1 MPVAAAEGDL
11 SAAIREPRL
20 KRFYDYWQMARRG
33 RRFPARC
40 DIDPLDFPYMLGN
53 VMLVDVLR
61 DPLRFRVRLHGTEM
75 VARSQY
81 DLTGKLLDDLPISEF
96 RDLAVGR
103 CRQMVED
110 PRPRWVQQQ
119 RVLDGRIHH
128 YQALWLPLSADGA
141 TVTMLMCGLIYDP
154 DTEPQPPS

>member
-61 DPLRFRVRLHGTEM
+61 DPLRFRIRLHATNVVDRAGL
-75 VARSQY
+75 
-81 DLTGKLLDDLPISEF
+81 DLTGKLIDEMPAERRKAAEAHYRQVLAQRAPLALCYEHHPIDE
-96 RDLAVGR
+96 RMWN
-103 CRQMVED
+103 CE
-110 PRPRWVQQQ
+110 
-119 RVLDGRIHH
+119 VLV
-128 YQALWLPLSADGA
+128 LPLSTDG
-141 TVTMLMCGLIYDP
+141 TTIDMLMSAFVWNS
-154 DTEPQPPS
+154 EA